1 MLDQTELMYLLETV
15 ENSKVGTTS
24 QARNKAI
31 MTMKLCDLIDEEE
44 AKKIKK
50 PPPKPTAR
58 GRKKKVAKKK

>member
-1 MLDQTELMYLLETV
+1 MFDQTELMYLLETV

-50 PPPKPTAR
+50 PPLPS
-58 GRKKKVAKKK
+58 KKKVAKKK